1 MFLLF
6 KDTFYLLIVL
16 CLGMLLR
23 WFMLFYDLEVIE
35 EEAFL
40 KWKEDVNDEYPGKG
54 KALFQVKYIYFLIN
68 KTKTHK

>member
-1 MFLLF
+1 
-6 KDTFYLLIVL
+6 
-16 CLGMLLR
+16 MLLR

-54 KALFQVKYIYFLIN
+54 KALFQVKYYIFLSMKPKQLNNLPKIN
-68 KTKTHK
+68 DVA